1 MQKSHVGPS
10 EMDIAMLHCSAYLI
24 GRSKNRKK
32 TPMFDLSKTDP
43 LVPDVLQIEKAAR
56 QMRAEYIA
64 SSVSALS
71 HKIASMFTNT
81 IGTAARG

>member
-1 MQKSHVGPS
+1 MQKSHAGPS
-10 EMDIAMLHCSAYLI
+10 EMDIAMLHCSAYFSD
-24 GRSKNRKK
+24 RSKHRKK

-43 LVPDVLQIEKAAR
+43 LVPDTLQIEKAAR

-64 SSVSALS
+64 SSVSALGQ
-71 HKIASMFTNT
+71 KIVNMFTNT